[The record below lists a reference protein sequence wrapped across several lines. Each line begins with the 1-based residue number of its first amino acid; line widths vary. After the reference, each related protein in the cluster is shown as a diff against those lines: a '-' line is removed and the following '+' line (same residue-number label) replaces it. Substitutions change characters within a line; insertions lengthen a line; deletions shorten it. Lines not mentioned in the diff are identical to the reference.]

1 MSPVVKLQVAVHSEN
16 RQLSGTV
23 AALSPDDGSRIG
35 LKSRVFQQ
43 LNYSRY

>member
-1 MSPVVKLQVAVHSEN
+1 MSPVVKLQVAV
-16 RQLSGTV
+16 QLSGTV
-23 AALSPDDGSRIG
+23 AALSPDDGSHIG